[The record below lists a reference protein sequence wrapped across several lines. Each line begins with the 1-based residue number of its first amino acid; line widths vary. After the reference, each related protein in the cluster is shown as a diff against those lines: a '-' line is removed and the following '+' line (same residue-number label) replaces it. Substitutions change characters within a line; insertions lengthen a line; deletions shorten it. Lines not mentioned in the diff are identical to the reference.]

1 MITEIHN
8 TNYMK
13 TINILKSLIVLV
25 SFVSATIGVNAQ
37 NRYFDERYIYTQAH
51 LNPQLINPGA
61 YGSIMNHRILVNY
74 RNKWSGIDGAPRTI
88 SFGYN
93 GPVGNRLSLGLNILS
108 DKFSQLETFKGAL
121 GLSYTIITDNNQ
133 IGFGISGEY
142 IKHGLAGYG
151 NADPTDPT
159 ISRALAGSEY
169 FDASFGLYGIYMK
182 KLLYGIAIPSAVSS
196 RISDVDATAPER
208 EVGFILQVGYKLD
221 LHPDITMTPYLIMK
235 KLNNVPT
242 HIDMNLTFGF
252 LQDKLIG
259 GVNYTL
265 GADKRLGFLIGT
277 KIEKLNFYYSYNTS
291 SNPIQDYN
299 NGSHELTL
307 GINFGGKQ

>member
-1 MITEIHN
+1 MIKEIHN
-8 TNYMK
+8 TNNMK

-159 ISRALAGSEY
+159 ISRALAGAEY
-169 FDASFGLYGIYMK
+169 FDASFGLYGI
-182 KLLYGIAIPSAVSS
+182 
-196 RISDVDATAPER
+196 
-208 EVGFILQVGYKLD
+208 
-221 LHPDITMTPYLIMK
+221 
-235 KLNNVPT
+235 
-242 HIDMNLTFGF
+242 
-252 LQDKLIG
+252 
-259 GVNYTL
+259 
-265 GADKRLGFLIGT
+265 
-277 KIEKLNFYYSYNTS
+277 
-291 SNPIQDYN
+291 
-299 NGSHELTL
+299 
-307 GINFGGKQ
+307 